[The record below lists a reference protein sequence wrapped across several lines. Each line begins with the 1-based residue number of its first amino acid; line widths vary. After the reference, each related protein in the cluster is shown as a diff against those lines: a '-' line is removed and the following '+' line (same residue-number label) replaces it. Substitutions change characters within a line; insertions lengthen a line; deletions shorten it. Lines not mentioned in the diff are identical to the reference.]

1 MFDGVLLKEK
11 IEEKGM
17 GFKELSGFMGINKAT
32 LYRKVN
38 GETEF
43 TRGEIYDIILILDL
57 SDCEIKEIFFS

>member
-17 GFKELSGFMGINKAT
+17 GIKELSCIMGINKAT

-38 GETEF
+38 GDTEF
-43 TRGEIYDIILILDL
+43 TRGEIYNIILILDL
-57 SDCEIKEIFFS
+57 SDCEVKEIFFS